1 MAASYS
7 GLQIDPM
14 AYIGRLGSV
23 YFGRLGCVV
32 YGLALGTT
40 DESLRSAFSQFGEI
54 NSVVIG
60 INSRT
65 GENIGTVLFEDDR
78 YVREAV
84 VGMNGKKIGGHRIT
98 VKESRCPGL
107 PRCGDGLQIDPMAS
121 SSSFFGRL
129 GCVVHGLAL
138 GTTDESLRRA
148 FSKFGEIVSLTIG
161 INRRTGE
168 NTGAVVFDNE
178 TSAREAIEEM
188 NGKKIGRRLIT
199 VKGSRFPSFPCSGE
213 DLLRN
218 PMVSSAYFGRLG
230 CVVHGLALGTTD
242 ESLRRAFSKFGE
254 IVSLTIGI
262 NRRTGENIGA
272 VVFDNE
278 TSAREAVEEMNG
290 KKIGGHHITV
300 KESRFPAFPCSS
312 DGLQRNPMASSADSG
327 PPGCV
332 VPPGCVFP

>member
-14 AYIGRLGSV
+14 DSSAYIGRIGCV
-23 YFGRLGCVV
+23 YFGRLGCLI

-40 DESLRSAFSQFGEI
+40 DESLGRAFSQFGEI
-54 NSVVIG
+54 NSVIG
-60 INSRT
+60 INRRT

-78 YVREAV
+78 SVREAV

-121 SSSFFGRL
+121 SSSFFGQL

-148 FSKFGEIVSLTIG
+148 FS
-161 INRRTGE
+161 
-168 NTGAVVFDNE
+168 
-178 TSAREAIEEM
+178 
-188 NGKKIGRRLIT
+188 
-199 VKGSRFPSFPCSGE
+199 
-213 DLLRN
+213 
-218 PMVSSAYFGRLG
+218 
-230 CVVHGLALGTTD
+230 H
-242 ESLRRAFSKFGE
+242 FGE

-278 TSAREAVEEMNG
+278 TSAREAIEEMNG
-290 KKIGGHHITV
+290 KKIGRHPITV
-300 KESRFPAFPCSS
+300 KGSRFPGFPCSGE
-312 DGLQRNPMASSADSG
+312 GLQINPMASSADSG

-332 VPPGCVFP
+332 FP